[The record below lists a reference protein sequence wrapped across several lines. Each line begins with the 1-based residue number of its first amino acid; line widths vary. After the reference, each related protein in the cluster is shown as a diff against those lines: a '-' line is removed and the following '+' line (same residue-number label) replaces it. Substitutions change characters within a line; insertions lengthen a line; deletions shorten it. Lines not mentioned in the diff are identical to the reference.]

1 MNPQARAATT
11 NEHKQAEAE
20 RDESQS
26 DKTDL
31 SDVGLC
37 SMNKSEM
44 LYNVTLCL
52 LKLKRFK
59 KARKCIGKL
68 MRVIPQKYADDVVR
82 L

>member
-1 MNPQARAATT
+1 M
-11 NEHKQAEAE
+11 
-20 RDESQS
+20 
-26 DKTDL
+26 

-52 LKLKRFK
+52 LKLKQFK